1 VKKHQAFL
9 FYFSIFGLGF
19 SASLQAGTEVK
30 AFLQSSTGQ
39 SDWVNVHASIQQGQ
53 MRLDWKGPWSKGSLL
68 YDRETSQ
75 VSLVDPLHR
84 SVFLLPSADQTTL
97 KLVLALFAGQLKKKA
112 DGADAETRRN
122 LALFAKNAQ
131 SFFNGVPQLEKKD
144 GSVGS
149 FSCDTYVTND
159 AKGGKMR
166 EVWVTSSEATGMD
179 AEDYNTFRSLA
190 HLSLDLSDPL
200 LSQWGADTGTF
211 EQNFS
216 VSDFPIQEV
225 LYVKGRTSAK
235 FKVLS
240 VRSRGFGPETFQ
252 LPNGCKTLGLL
263 DLLRQSSGN

>member
-1 VKKHQAFL
+1 MKKYRTFL

-19 SASLQAGTEVK
+19 TPSLQAGTQVK
-30 AFLQSSTGQ
+30 ALLQSYSGQ
-39 SDWVNVHASIQQGQ
+39 SDWVNVQVSIQQGQ
-53 MRLDWKGPWSKGSLL
+53 MRLDWKGPRAKGSLL
-68 YDRETSQ
+68 YDREASQ

-84 SVFLLPSADQTTL
+84 SVFLLPAADQTTL

-112 DGADAETRRN
+112 DGSDAETRHN

-144 GSVGS
+144 GPVGS

-159 AKGGKMR
+159 ANGGKMR

-179 AEDYNTFRSLA
+179 GEDYNTFRSLA
-190 HLSLDLSDPL
+190 HLAMDLGDPL
-200 LSQWGADTGTF
+200 LSEWGADTGTF

-216 VSDFPIQEV
+216 GSALPIQEM
-225 LYVKGRTSAK
+225 LYVKGRASAK

-240 VRSRGFGPETFQ
+240 VHGRDFGPETFQ
-252 LPNGCKTLGLL
+252 LPGGYKTLGLL